1 MITYPFPTHIQS
13 LMDKL
18 DHDLHYALVHEGK
31 MRVEDIT
38 NYEDVKAAITQQL
51 ESLRDVPNR

>member
-1 MITYPFPTHIQS
+1 
-13 LMDKL
+13 MDKL